1 MLKAIIYNPY
11 RILGVYSN
19 SPKKEQIANKGKMQA
34 FLRVNKSMPFPL
46 DLKGILPEVTRTQ
59 DAVDTADSELALSS
73 EQIKSACPQKRVDSA
88 V

>member
-1 MLKAIIYNPY
+1 MIKSIANNPY

-46 DLKGILPEVTRTQ
+46 DLKGILPSFYRTEFLYLI
-59 DAVDTADSELALSS
+59 S
-73 EQIKSACPQKRVDSA
+73 
-88 V
+88 